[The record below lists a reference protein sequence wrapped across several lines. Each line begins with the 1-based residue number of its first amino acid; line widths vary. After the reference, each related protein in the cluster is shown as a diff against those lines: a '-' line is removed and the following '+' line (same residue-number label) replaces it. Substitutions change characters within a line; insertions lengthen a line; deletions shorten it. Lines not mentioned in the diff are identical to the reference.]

1 MLIRLVGKIGVKGE
15 LVLIGHDSW
24 TVLDGRPQ
32 QANTNIKFAI
42 IVVWCNQGLITVLS
56 VSQVMEIRS

>member
-1 MLIRLVGKIGVKGE
+1 MLIRLVGKVGVKGE

-42 IVVWCNQGLITVLS
+42 IVV
-56 VSQVMEIRS
+56 